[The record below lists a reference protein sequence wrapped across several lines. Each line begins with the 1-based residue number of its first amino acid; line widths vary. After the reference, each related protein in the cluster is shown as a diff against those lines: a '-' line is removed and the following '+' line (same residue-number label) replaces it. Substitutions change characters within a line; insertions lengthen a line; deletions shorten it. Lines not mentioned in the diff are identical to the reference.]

1 MTPHNENPAAALG
14 GTGLP
19 QSVIS
24 FGGEDQC
31 RQDSP
36 SACKSQGPWD
46 RAREMERRSLD
57 CARLGLTQRG
67 PDRFVSLALASTYAL
82 AARDAALSGAL

>member
-19 QSVIS
+19 QNVQL
-24 FGGEDQC
+24 GGFEH

-36 SACKSQGPWD
+36 DACESQGLWD

-57 CARLGLTQRG
+57 CARLGLMQRG
-67 PDRFVSLALASTYAL
+67 PDRFATLALASTYAL
-82 AARDAALSGAL
+82 AARDAALSGAMQ